1 MSGTALS
8 AASRATAS
16 AAALAAFCLGL
27 TAHGAAQVPEPPADR
42 DAPRVLLSTAG
53 VYSSF
58 HPRVE
63 VHLSRAAH
71 VAVFEVEP
79 GVGALRMYPFPSD
92 RSVRLE
98 AGTHEFR
105 LNGVRATNQREQFLA
120 RLGHRLR
127 ARSADYRE
135 AYLVAVASE
144 RPLRI
149 SQLSAGRVFAYRGG
163 SGSAGGAVGSV
174 VAALFDVLLPEV
186 GADDWSW
193 DLHSYS
199 KARDPWLVA
208 GSFGHLGAFG
218 CLGYGASPAGLTSF
232 GYDPF
237 GGFGAFG
244 FGHHP
249 FGRSVG
255 HGARRAALTMQI
267 ALSPSSRTTCR
278 GFAFLFNR
286 FAFGFRGHA
295 FGGPHDFRPDDPPPP
310 EEEPGE
316 EDAGPG
322 VERFHGPLLE
332 TGAAVD
338 REAVLRRIADARA
351 EGRVTAEQV
360 RGLVRE
366 GRLELPTTVT
376 ERMRVQAFRRDRAAE
391 RERRDRARAWNRQRP
406 TSVSPLRRFG
416 STDGSGAFR
425 GVPGPAF
432 RGGVGVDR
440 RGPVFRGW
448 TGRPAPSTRPRA
460 APMRSP
466 SGSGG
471 G

>member
-1 MSGTALS
+1 MSGRALS
-8 AASRATAS
+8 PASRATAS

-27 TAHGAAQVPEPPADR
+27 TATAAAQVPEPPADR
-42 DAPRVLLSTAG
+42 DAPRVRLSTAG

-58 HPRVE
+58 HPKVE

-105 LNGVRATNQREQFLA
+105 LNGVRATNQREHFLA

-127 ARSADYRE
+127 ARSADYPE

-149 SQLSAGRVFAYRGG
+149 SELSAGRVFAYRGG
-163 SGSAGGAVGSV
+163 SGRAGGAVGSV
-174 VAALFDVLLPEV
+174 VAALFDVILPEV
-186 GADDWSW
+186 GAGDWSW

-199 KARDPWLVA
+199 KARDPGLVA
-208 GSFGHLGAFG
+208 GLGSAADPFGHLGAFG

-237 GGFGAFG
+237 G
-244 FGHHP
+244 
-249 FGRSVG
+249 RSLG

-278 GFAFLFNR
+278 GFTFLFNR
-286 FAFGFRGHA
+286 LAFGFRGHA
-295 FGGPHDFRPDDPPPP
+295 FGGPFDFRPDDPPPP
-310 EEEPGE
+310 EEEPAEGE
-316 EDAGPG
+316 GEDAGPG

-332 TGAAVD
+332 TGPAAD

-376 ERMRVQAFRRDRAAE
+376 ERMRVQAFRRDREVE
-391 RERRDRARAWNRQRP
+391 RERRDRSRAWHRQRP
-406 TSVSPLRRFG
+406 TSVSPLQRFR
-416 STDGSGAFR
+416 STVGSGAFR
-425 GVPGPAF
+425 GARGPSF
-432 RGGVGVDR
+432 RGGIGVDR

-448 TGRPAPSTRPRA
+448 TGRPAPSPRPRA
-460 APMRSP
+460 APVRSP